1 MSLWLVRAGR
11 HGEHEPKFFNDNRIY
26 LTWGG
31 ALQHVDLS
39 TTKDYDAVK
48 RLVFTAYADESKNK
62 LQNWT
67 GQISAFALA
76 MKLGD
81 WVVVPR
87 KSKAAIAFGEITG
100 EYTYTPKAEPQYVHW
115 RTVKWLNTDV
125 PRSAFDQD
133 LLYSFGAFMTVCE
146 IKRNDAEK
154 RVRAL
159 AQAGWISA
167 SLPPATPKP
176 VAEDT
181 EAPEDA
187 IDLEQLARDQIAKL
201 IERRFK
207 GHEMARLVE
216 AILRAQGYT
225 TFKSP
230 PGPDKGIDILA
241 APGPL
246 GFGKPRICVQV
257 KSQDSPIDSPT
268 LHQLVGAMQSVQA
281 DQGLLVAWGGWKSSV
296 DRELPNQFFRVRMW
310 DQDDLIEQLLEQFE
324 RLPEDLR
331 AELPL
336 KRIWTVATQDEE
348 E

>member
-11 HGEHEPKFFNDNRIY
+11 HGEHEQHFFDTGRVY

-31 ALQHVDLS
+31 NLQDIDLHQA
-39 TTKDYDAVK
+39 TDYDGIK
-48 RLVFTAYADESKNK
+48 QLVFAAYPSEPKNR

-67 GQISAFALA
+67 GQISAFALG
-76 MKLGD
+76 MKPGD

-87 KSKAAIAFGEITG
+87 KTKAAIAFAEVSGA
-100 EYTYTPKAEPQYVHW
+100 YTFDLTAAKPYRHL
-115 RTVKWLNTDV
+115 RSVKWLNTDV

-133 LLYSFGAFMTVCE
+133 VLYSFGAFMTVCE

-154 RVRAL
+154 RIRAM
-159 AQAGWISA
+159 AQSGWTSA
-167 SLPPATPKP
+167 SAGP
-176 VAEDT
+176 VKTKAAPSDT
-181 EAPEDA
+181 DAVEEAV
-187 IDLEQLARDQIAKL
+187 DLEQLARDQIAKL

-216 AILRAQGYT
+216 AILNAQGYT

-246 GFGKPRICVQV
+246 GFGRPRICVQV
-257 KSQDSPIDSPT
+257 KSQDAPVDSPT
-268 LHQLVGAMQSVQA
+268 LHQLIGTMQGVQA

-296 DRELPNQFFRVRMW
+296 DKELPNQFFRVRIW
-310 DQDDLIEQLLEQFE
+310 DQDDLIEQMLEQFD

-336 KRIWTVATQDEE
+336 KRIWTVASAEEDE
-348 E
+348 

>member
-11 HGEHEPKFFNDNRIY
+11 HGEHEPRFFADNRVY

-31 ALQHVDLS
+31 ALAHVDL
-39 TTKDYDAVK
+39 TKATDSESVK
-48 RLVFTAYADESKNK
+48 RLVFSAYPDESKNK
-62 LQNWT
+62 LQNWA
-67 GQISAFALA
+67 GQISAFTLA
-76 MKLGD
+76 MKPSD

-87 KSKAAIAFGEITG
+87 KTKGAIAFGEITG
-100 EYTYTPKAEPQYVHW
+100 PCIYEPSAEPSYVHS
-115 RTVKWLNTDV
+115 RAVKWLNTDV
-125 PRSAFDQD
+125 PRSVFDQD

-146 IKRNDAEK
+146 ISRNDAEK
-154 RVRAL
+154 RVRAI
-159 AQAGWISA
+159 AQAGWTSESRGIVK
-167 SLPPATPKP
+167 PK
-176 VAEDT
+176 VTDDGADNEDT
-181 EAPEDA
+181 V
-187 IDLEQLARDQIAKL
+187 DLEQLARDQIAKL

-207 GHEMARLVE
+207 GHEMSRLVE
-216 AILRAQGYT
+216 AILQAQGYT

-257 KSQDSPIDSPT
+257 KSQDAPVDSPT
-268 LHQLVGAMQSVQA
+268 LHQLIGSMQNVQA

-296 DRELPNQFFRVRMW
+296 DKELPNQFFRVRLW

-336 KRIWTVATQDEE
+336 KRIWTIAAQEE
-348 E
+348 EE